1 MSKMAKNFLISIS
14 AVLIAVICLSLF
26 LNANFIERYYL
37 YREKQD
43 MNRICDQLLES
54 VEADANAFAEA
65 EGGSGEIGEIVTRL
79 EAENDV
85 VIVRMEGS
93 SDNDILNGRLRSA
106 FINKG
111 LGLEKFWLWEQDQE
125 KVMEDGR
132 RLAIYNQEKLHYS
145 ILVEYLS
152 LGDEFLAV
160 AKIIPSVTHT
170 ITLINQMTAAVFL
183 AAVLLLI
190 ALIYFLVKRITTP
203 LTAIGETARAIAN
216 QDFRRLELHTG
227 DELELLAEDI
237 NEMSEKLQQTQAELK
252 EKNRQMGALLDNVSH
267 DLKTP
272 LALIKAYTRGIQDGM
287 DDGTFLDTIIGQN
300 EKMEQMVHGLL
311 NLSRMEKR
319 EYTPENV
326 NLSGLIKQEADVWMP
341 GGDAKQVNMIFTIVP
356 GVMIHAGRS
365 ELSSIVTNLLSNAVK
380 YVADSTVYVSLYKV
394 EETEG
399 YRMSV
404 TNAVQAPERI
414 DLTQIWKPFYVAEE
428 SRNKDLSG
436 TGLGLPIVKAAAE
449 RCGFQCGCHIEGD
462 RIVFTVD
469 FHNTVT

>member
-1 MSKMAKNFLISIS
+1 MKQMSKMAKKFLISIS

-26 LNANFIERYYL
+26 LNSNFIERYYL
-37 YREKQD
+37 YQEKRD
-43 MNRICDQLLES
+43 MNRICDQL
-54 VEADANAFAEA
+54 VAGAGADGQN
-65 EGGSGEIGEIVTRL
+65 GSQTETLPEVIKRL

-85 VIVRMEGS
+85 VIARMETS
-93 SDNDILNGRLRSA
+93 SDNDILNDRLRSA
-106 FINKG
+106 FLSKG
-111 LGLEKFWLWEQDQE
+111 LGLEKFWLWERDQE

-152 LGDEFLAV
+152 MGDEFLAV

-190 ALIYFLVKRITTP
+190 VLIYFLVKRITTP

-272 LALIKAYTRGIQDGM
+272 LALIKAYGRGIQDGM
-287 DDGTFLDTIIGQN
+287 DDGTFLATIMAQN

-311 NLSRMEKR
+311 DLSRMEKR
-319 EYTPENV
+319 EYMPEEI
-326 NLSGLIKQEADVWMP
+326 NLSGLIKQEADVWMTEN
-341 GGDAKQVNMIFTIVP
+341 GIGQTKMVLELVP
-356 GVMIHAGRS
+356 GVMIHAGRR
-365 ELSSIVTNLLSNAVK
+365 EISSIVTNLLSNAVK
-380 YVADSTVYVSLYKV
+380 YTADEIVKVSLNKK
-394 EETEG
+394 EASD
-399 YRMSV
+399 RFRLSV
-404 TNAVQAPERI
+404 RNTVRNPEQM
-414 DLTQIWKPFYVAEE
+414 DLTQLWEPFYVAEE

-436 TGLGLPIVKAAAE
+436 TGLGLSIVKAAAE
-449 RCGFQCGCHIEGD
+449 RCGFICRCEMVGNE
-462 RIVFTVD
+462 IVFTVE
-469 FHNTVT
+469 F